1 MTQFTRQ
8 FVLTGLF
15 GAAGATLVGC
25 DKPSAGGKQVV
36 NFSVLSVEKSQT
48 LNDLWMP
55 FFDDMRK
62 QTGLEINPYFAP
74 DYTALIE
81 AMRFKKVQ
89 AGWFSNVPGLDAIRL
104 ADGEVFAE
112 TTYPEGFAGYYSII
126 IVKADSKLTI
136 DDVLKCDKSLNFGMG
151 DAKSTSGTQAPL
163 YYLFLPKKVEPK
175 TCFKTV
181 LQSGHGQNIQAVA
194 NGVLDAA
201 TNNTTA
207 LVDLESRD
215 PELRKKVKVIW
226 QSPEALPND
235 VIIYR
240 KDLDPVIKE
249 KLRSFFLSYGR
260 APGAEGERQLNV
272 LKPLVLGGFIPGDN
286 SHFIPVRL
294 MEAASKLMVAQQ
306 SGDAEAIKKAQDDY
320 AAVEKEK
327 VDHDAQ
333 TFKQAPADPK
343 LPAMSSSAS

>member
-8 FVLTGLF
+8 SVLTGLF
-15 GAAGATLVGC
+15 AAAGATLAAC
-25 DKPSAGGKQVV
+25 DKPAAGGKQVV

-48 LNDLWMP
+48 LNDLWTP

-81 AMRFKKVQ
+81 GMRFKKVQ
-89 AGWFSNVPGLDAIRL
+89 AGWFSNVPGLDAIRI

-112 TTYPEGFAGYYSII
+112 TIYPEGFAGYYSII
-126 IVKADSKLTI
+126 IAKADSKLTV

-163 YYLFLPKKVEPK
+163 YYLFVPKKIEPK
-175 TCFKTV
+175 SCFKTV
-181 LQSGHGQNIQAVA
+181 LTQGHGQNIQAVA

-215 PELRKKVKVIW
+215 PVLRKKVKVIW
-226 QSPEALPND
+226 QSPEPLPND

-240 KDLDPVIKE
+240 KDLDPVVKE

-260 APGAEGERQLNV
+260 APGAEGERQRNV

-294 MEAASKLMVAQQ
+294 MEASTKLMIAQQ
-306 SGDAEAIKKAQDDY
+306 SGDAAEIKKAQDEF
-320 AAVEKEK
+320 AAIEKEK
-327 VDHDAQ
+327 AAHDAL
-333 TFKQAPADPK
+333 TPMQAPADPS
-343 LPAMSSSAS
+343 SSSAS

>member
-1 MTQFTRQ
+1 MITFTRQ
-8 FVLTGLF
+8 SVLTGLLAAT
-15 GAAGATLVGC
+15 GAALTGC
-25 DKPSAGGKQVV
+25 EDKPRGGAQVI

-48 LNDLWMP
+48 LNDLWKP

-62 QTGLEINPYFAP
+62 QTGLDVRPYFAP

-81 AMRFKKVQ
+81 GMRFNKVQ

-112 TTYPEGFAGYYSII
+112 TIYPEGFPGYYSVILA
-126 IVKADSKLTI
+126 KADSKLTAQDI
-136 DDVLKCDKSLNFGMG
+136 LKCDKSLNFGMG

-163 YYLFLPKKVEPK
+163 YYLFLPNKIEPK
-175 TCFKTV
+175 SCFRTV
-181 LQSGHGQNIQAVA
+181 LSQGHGQNIQAVA

-207 LVDLESRD
+207 LIDLEARD
-215 PELRKKVKVIW
+215 PELRKKVKIIW
-226 QSPEALPND
+226 QSPEPLPND

-240 KDLDPVIKE
+240 KDLDPVVKE

-260 APGAEGERQLNV
+260 APGAEGERQRNV

-294 MEAASKLMVAQQ
+294 MEASTQVMLAQQ
-306 SGDAEAIKKAQDDY
+306 SGDAAELQKAQ
-320 AAVEKEK
+320 AELAEIEKEK
-327 VDHDAQ
+327 AAREAEMVP
-333 TFKQAPADPK
+333 QAPADPK
-343 LPAMSSSAS
+343 PMPSS